1 MRPIKVL
8 VVDDSMVFRNLL
20 VQGLNADPNIEVV
33 AQAEDAYEARDA
45 ILKYKPDVMTLD
57 VELPRMN
64 GIEFLRK
71 LMPQY
76 PLPIAGGYDQRL
88 KR

>member
-64 GIEFLRK
+64 GIEFLKK
-71 LMPQY
+71 LMP
-76 PLPIAGGYDQRL
+76 
-88 KR
+88 